1 MFRPC
6 EGPFVAAETALGASG
21 PLPDALYYGTASVM
35 ADNRPVYLRLREQ
48 IAASIIDGRYAEGD
62 MLPSVRAFAAE
73 QGANPLTVAKA
84 YQQFQADGLI
94 RVQRG
99 VGMFVREGA
108 AERLRASERAQFL
121 DEEWPQIRER
131 MTRLGIEAADV
142 FDDA

>member
-1 MFRPC
+1 MSD
-6 EGPFVAAETALGASG
+6 TK
-21 PLPDALYYGTASVM
+21 
-35 ADNRPVYLRLREQ
+35 PVYLRLRDR
-48 IAASIIDGRYAEGD
+48 IAAAIIAGDYAEGA

-108 AERLRASERAQFL
+108 AARLRDAERETFL
-121 DEEWPQIRER
+121 REEWPAIRER
-131 MTRLGIEAADV
+131 MARLGISLHDLAELA
-142 FDDA
+142 

>member
-1 MFRPC
+1 MHHRWPRP
-6 EGPFVAAETALGASG
+6 A
-21 PLPDALYYGTASVM
+21 
-35 ADNRPVYLRLREQ
+35 RPVYLRLREL
-48 IAASIIDGRYAEGD
+48 IAAAIIDGRYREGD

-108 AERLRASERAQFL
+108 AEQLRAASARQFL
-121 DEEWPQIRER
+121 EQEWPRIRER
-131 MTRLGIEAADV
+131 MDRLGIAPAELLDEA
-142 FDDA
+142 